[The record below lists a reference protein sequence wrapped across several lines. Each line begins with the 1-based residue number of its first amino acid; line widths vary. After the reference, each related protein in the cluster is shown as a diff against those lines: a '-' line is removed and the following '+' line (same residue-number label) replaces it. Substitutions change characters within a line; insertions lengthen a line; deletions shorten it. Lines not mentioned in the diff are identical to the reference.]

1 MLLEKAI
8 KEYKFELKEANRRL
22 VWLERYIIVCSI
34 VIISLTLY
42 LMFSI

>member
-8 KEYKFELKEANRRL
+8 KEYKLELKEANRRL
-22 VWLERYIIVCSI
+22 VWLERYIILSSI

>member
-8 KEYKFELKEANRRL
+8 KEYKLELKEANRRL
-22 VWLERYIIVCSI
+22 VWLERYIIISSI